1 MSTTCKKISDNRI
14 RNPPIDALNPHW
26 YREHTSKVYRAL
38 VSQKTMYAAPLFRM
52 IGKINQQEETMR
64 KAFLQ
69 FVIGVCAFM
78 MITVGF
84 SSESFARRDIYKFG
98 GGPAGGTFQFMAG
111 GIATYP
117 GVKAIKDFRI
127 LAGAS
132 AGSVENLR
140 KVNSGAYAMGVV
152 YSGHA
157 YLGLNGRMK
166 NDTKKYTDVKAVAY
180 FYGAPAQLVVKQGSG
195 IKSIKDLVDKKVGV
209 GNAGS
214 GAFANCEM
222 FFTHMGI
229 WDKIERNAMGYND
242 AAAAFGN
249 NQLDAFWLFTAFPS
263 GAVIMAAQQNKIAM
277 IDLNADAE
285 ASGFYEKYP
294 YFAKLA
300 VPAGTYKGVD
310 YDTPSFQ
317 DSTLWVAN
325 SKVPADV
332 VYKLLEAIYTPEGLA
347 HMVNVKKTAKAMSI
361 KDGIK
366 GVVTPLHPGA
376 EKFWKEKGAL

>member
-1 MSTTCKKISDNRI
+1 MKNKLTGI
-14 RNPPIDALNPHW
+14 
-26 YREHTSKVYRAL
+26 V
-38 VSQKTMYAAPLFRM
+38 
-52 IGKINQQEETMR
+52 IGLC
-64 KAFLQ
+64 AFL
-69 FVIGVCAFM
+69 
-78 MITVGF
+78 MITLTF
-84 SSESFARRDIYKFG
+84 SADSFAARKIYKFG

-140 KVNSGAYAMGVV
+140 KVNSGAYALGVV
-152 YSGHA
+152 YSGHV
-157 YLGLNGRMK
+157 YQGRNGMMK
-166 NDTKKYTDVKAVAY
+166 NDPKKYEDVLAVSY
-180 FYGAPAQLVVKQGSG
+180 FYGAPAQLVIKKGSG
-195 IKSIKDLVDKKVGV
+195 IKSVKDLVGKKVGV

-222 FFTHMGI
+222 FFTHMGV
-229 WDKIERNAMGYND
+229 WDKVERNAMGYND

-263 GAVIMAAQQNKIAM
+263 GAVIMAAQQNDIDM
-277 IDLNADAE
+277 VDLNADAK
-285 ASGFYEKYP
+285 ASGFYDKYP

-300 VPAGTYKGVD
+300 VPAGTYKGVERD
-310 YDTPSFQ
+310 IPSFQ

-332 VYKLLEAIYTPEGLA
+332 VYKLLQTMYTPEGLA

-366 GVVTPLHPGA
+366 GIVTPLHPGA
-376 EKFWKEKGAL
+376 EKFWKEQGVLK